1 MGRVG
6 RCCGGL
12 ASARSKAASRGPPD
26 PPATWKSVLNNPD
39 VATRFDLDQPRSAS
53 LADDETHASAALD
66 AEEASPAEEAAA
78 LSIED
83 ECAEDGAYDLCEPDE
98 PVAPV
103 SARGSSES
111 PAAKTAEE
119 EAEGAAVAAEGSS
132 DLDASSAP
140 KELRGW
146 PRFEAWV
153 ERLAHKYKFIR
164 KITSRLYLPIAFHSG
179 LTMKKLDPHTFTYVL
194 PFRRFNRN
202 FYDAMA
208 GAALVANSEI
218 AAGMYLFGELGGK
231 WTVVCKRIS
240 YRFLRPCLGP
250 AIYKVNPL
258 EDVKA
263 RIQEGLEFNIDLTLE
278 ILQQVT
284 GRRTHPRVG
293 RCEVTFHC
301 APKGPEGNRGLRR
314 RRRRR
319 LLK

>member
-1 MGRVG
+1 M
-6 RCCGGL
+6 
-12 ASARSKAASRGPPD
+12 
-26 PPATWKSVLNNPD
+26 NNPD
-39 VATRFDLDQPRSAS
+39 IATRAGLDRVHRDSFTDVDAIPPAAIAADPVPLGEDAGAPSIEEKCADLD
-53 LADDETHASAALD
+53 
-66 AEEASPAEEAAA
+66 
-78 LSIED
+78 
-83 ECAEDGAYDLCEPDE
+83 AYDLC
-98 PVAPV
+98 APEEQA
-103 SARGSSES
+103 SATLTSATIES
-111 PAAKTAEE
+111 PGDAVPIE
-119 EAEGAAVAAEGSS
+119 EAPDGAVTAGGSA
-132 DLDASSAP
+132 DLDARAARR
-140 KELRGW
+140 ELRGW

-258 EDVKA
+258 EDVRAK
-263 RIQEGLEFNIDLTLE
+263 IQAGIEFNIDLTLE